1 MYFFPL
7 ILSLVIKLNIVDL
20 YNSNCSFSLLKK
32 HFDLNTMLRVAKFSF
47 VFSFLLIV
55 SSSLPL
61 KTEKFRNLTQEVGQ
75 TIFIE
80 KIICCEKMF
89 YNIYACLNVR
99 THLGIWILVFV
110 INDSFWSLHGFMCCM
125 FGFMH

>member
-61 KTEKFRNLTQEVGQ
+61 KTEKIRNLTQEVGQ

-80 KIICCEKMF
+80 KKNVVKKCFIIFM
-89 YNIYACLNVR
+89 
-99 THLGIWILVFV
+99 LV
-110 INDSFWSLHGFMCCM
+110 
-125 FGFMH
+125 